1 MFAAKIMQ
9 MSGMQACL
17 YIPECRLS
25 YAKIRISGD
34 KTCRRR
40 HKHAEKRAAACRT
53 AVCALLNARYREI

>member
-25 YAKIRISGD
+25 YAKIRLIFDNAKKLSG
-34 KTCRRR
+34 KT
-40 HKHAEKRAAACRT
+40 
-53 AVCALLNARYREI
+53 ARKYRNRYVN